1 MSNDS
6 LEARI
11 NNLEAKR
18 KAHGVLDHPSL
29 IFAVAMQ
36 TAIGVWW
43 ASSIDSNIQDL
54 KENAVTRNQML
65 EEKAKVMEE
74 LNQRH
79 TKMSDRVTRVEE
91 KFTFIEKSLTRLEIL
106 MEGKK

>member
-36 TAIGVWW
+36 TAVGVRW
-43 ASSIDSNIQDL
+43 ASSIDSNIHEL
-54 KENAVTRNQML
+54 KENSVTRNQML

-74 LNQRH
+74 LNARH
-79 TKMSDRVTRVEE
+79 ATMSDRVTRVEE

-106 MEGKK
+106 MEGKN